1 MKDKEIR
8 IRLPRLVMN
17 LVMVFIFWIISI
29 FVPPTVHGI
38 ELIGLANLDLEFLA
52 SSITIIIMAI
62 FLIRALSD
70 ALILGDV
77 VTNIVIKRLGIKEE
91 RSPKRAARDFI
102 YIIITILVVTAV
114 SPFLNSI
121 EEILHL
127 EGEWLNNIITIL
139 ALGLI
144 ILLIYDIGRILHQLL
159 EKKAEILADRLS
171 KMAGKNGD

>member
-1 MKDKEIR
+1 MKGEEIR
-8 IRLPRLVMN
+8 IRLPRLVTN
-17 LVMVFIFWIISI
+17 LIMVFIFWIISI
-29 FVPPTVHGI
+29 FVPPTVRDI
-38 ELIGLANLDLEFLA
+38 KLIGSVNMDLEFLA

-70 ALILGDV
+70 ALVVGDV
-77 VTNIVIKRLGIKEE
+77 FTNIVIKQLGIKEE

-102 YIIITILVVTAV
+102 YIIITILVATAV

-121 EEILHL
+121 EENLHL
-127 EGEWLNNIITIL
+127 EGEWLNNITTIL

-144 ILLIYDIGRILHQLL
+144 ILLIYDIGRILHQIL